1 VTCAK
6 REIEVGLEQEVV
18 MKRNVRMIVDSLQ
31 RRPFPVS
38 IILAGIVVAL
48 NVVALMCNLIM
59 M

>member
-18 MKRNVRMIVDSLQ
+18 ITRNVRMIADNPQ

-48 NVVALMCNLIM
+48 NVVALTSNLIM